1 MNNSMTFLVLEY
13 TWMFQHSTEV
23 YKTKINESDYI
34 YATVWSFKAGVM
46 NLQSS
51 KRSPVLAY
59 LKSNIIL
66 MY

>member
-1 MNNSMTFLVLEY
+1 
-13 TWMFQHSTEV
+13 MFQHL
-23 YKTKINESDYI
+23 TKIYQTKTNESDYI

-46 NLQSS
+46 NRKSS